1 MKITEEFKGITPTS
15 RGVSINSFSDSLQ
28 SKLLMSN

>member
-1 MKITEEFKGITPTS
+1 MKIVEDFKEKTPNS
-15 RGVSINSFSDSLQ
+15 RDVYANSFSDSLQ

>member
-1 MKITEEFKGITPTS
+1 MKIVEELKERTPNS
-15 RGVSINSFSDSLQ
+15 RDVHANSFSDSLQ